1 MIFFLLFLN
10 DCLSYYYSVAPRN
23 PNKPNQDA
31 FLMKHDPRSS
41 SLIIACFDGHGDY
54 GHDVSRFCKSYIEKE
69 LVAHPLFLSNL
80 KGAILDVTHALGKNE
95 DEEEEKII

>member
-1 MIFFLLFLN
+1 
-10 DCLSYYYSVAPRN
+10 
-23 PNKPNQDA
+23 
-31 FLMKHDPRSS
+31 MKHDPRSS

-80 KGAILDVTHALGKNE
+80 KGAILDVTHALGKNG
-95 DEEEEKII
+95 DEEEEKEKSIKMCKRKKQRKKQRKEERD